1 MMKNF
6 IFFDKEKVPTK
17 VPVISIKKMFSE
29 PKLYIPKIKGT
40 NKPNINK
47 PWHIWY
53 YYRNP
58 FTGAMDKIIEKRGLN
73 RVKTIT
79 ERKRIGNALKKAR
92 LRLLQEGYSPF
103 EEKQEEILDKK
114 SYTISEALELALNEK
129 NKVWAEKTRHGNSSM
144 YNIFVKWVTGKKLAN
159 KDIDQLTK
167 RHIIIFLNHISDT
180 SSNTTRNNFKRLISS
195 LLSQLVADDILSYN
209 FVKDIPSLKAK
220 PEKNQPFTIQQLEA
234 IKNYLIKNDK
244 YLYQYMKLVIYA
256 LMRPVEI
263 CRLKV
268 KDIDLRNNTI
278 LFAETKTERANIL
291 IIEPLKEVFQ
301 KMNLENYN
309 ADDFLFT
316 KKEIPGKWNV
326 KKESS
331 KNEFFSRRFKKLKDD
346 IGEEI
351 NLNDNHSIY
360 SARHTAAKI
369 LFTSFKKQGLTDLQA
384 KHRLM
389 TITRHKSLS
398 GLENYLRDIGA
409 SLPDDYTENYSIKF

>member
-1 MMKNF
+1 MK
-6 IFFDKEKVPTK
+6 
-17 VPVISIKKMFSE
+17 
-29 PKLYIPKIKGT
+29 
-40 NKPNINK
+40 
-47 PWHIWY
+47 
-53 YYRNP
+53 
-58 FTGAMDKIIEKRGLN
+58 
-73 RVKTIT
+73 
-79 ERKRIGNALKKAR
+79 
-92 LRLLQEGYSPF
+92 
-103 EEKQEEILDKK
+103 
-114 SYTISEALELALNEK
+114 K
-129 NKVWAEKTRHGNSSM
+129 NKVWAEKTKHGNSSM
-144 YNIFVKWVTGKKLAN
+144 YKIFVKWITEKKLA
-159 KDIDQLTK
+159 DQLTK

-220 PEKNQPFTIQQLEA
+220 PEKNQPFIIQQLEA
-234 IKNYLIKNDK
+234 IKDYLVKNDK
-244 YLYQYMKLVIYA
+244 YLYKYMKFVIYA

-268 KDIDLRNNTI
+268 KDIDLQNNTI
-278 LFAETKTERANIL
+278 LFAETTNIL

-316 KKEIPGKWNV
+316 KKETSGKWDV

-346 IGEEI
+346 IGKEI

-369 LFTSFKKQGLTDLQA
+369 LFIL
-384 KHRLM
+384 
-389 TITRHKSLS
+389 
-398 GLENYLRDIGA
+398 LRNRD
-409 SLPDDYTENYSIKF
+409 